1 MYKLKFIT
9 KLIVVLCVVLST
21 PSFVLAIDYSLPP
34 VDVSV
39 SATVGTITITPT
51 DDGGGGF
58 STGIIF
64 SGYAYPG
71 ATVHIW
77 KNGLPK
83 TTTKADETGRF
94 SATITEIYAPNSLYT
109 LYAIDRVN
117 RRSLLINYP
126 IIIKTGYIT
135 HVSGIRF
142 APTISTDKTEVKEGG
157 DITVSGYALPSALLN
172 LSIEGVRDRIFNLT
186 SNSDGTYQMIVP
198 LSDFRKGDYKVHTN
212 YLNDKRISNVITF
225 NIGEVNILSVDLTT
239 NIPGDCNADQ
249 IINLIDFSVMAFWYG
264 KDNPPRCVDTNKD
277 NIINLVDFSIL
288 AFYWTG

>member
-9 KLIVVLCVVLST
+9 KLILVLCVALST

-39 SATVGTITITPT
+39 SATVGTITVTPT

-58 STGIIF
+58 LTGIVF

-94 SATITEIYAPNSLYT
+94 SATITEIYAPNALYT
-109 LYAIDRVN
+109 LYAIDRAN

-157 DITVSGYALPSALLN
+157 DITVSGYALPSALLS
-172 LSIEGVRDRIFNLT
+172 LSIEGVRDRIFSLT
-186 SNSDGTYQMIVP
+186 SNSDGTYQMIVS
-198 LSDFRKGDYKVHTN
+198 LSGFRKGDYNVHTN
-212 YLNDKRISNVITF
+212 YVNDKRISNVITF
-225 NIGEVNILSVDLTT
+225 TIGEVNILSVDLTT